1 MHLSRHAFLK
11 TSRSTRQC
19 SGTILVCRRSSRR
32 RPGSVAK
39 KQSKNQNARRNF
51 IFRDGN
57 FIVNPRRHGLARN
70 PYRFLIVATQ
80 RIQPRLTRPRPTVLA
95 LRDSRA
101 QRSRMRRPR
110 GALSNDAARLE
121 DLGAPQRARDSPMTD
136 RAPTPSASLQM
147 RGRPGCH
154 GARDDRATA
163 RNGLH
168 SSSARTFAVAGS
180 AGWLARCPAGEAAY
194 TAA

>member
-1 MHLSRHAFLK
+1 MVQVAISSILPPK
-11 TSRSTRQC
+11 TRFGRQKA
-19 SGTILVCRRSSRR
+19 IQKSRR
-32 RPGSVAK
+32 TPH
-39 KQSKNQNARRNF
+39 F
-51 IFRDGN
+51 FRDGN

-70 PYRFLIVATQ
+70 PCRFLIVAAQ

-101 QRSRMRRPR
+101 QRSRMRRPW

-121 DLGAPQRARDSPMTD
+121 GLGAPQRARDSPVTD
-136 RAPTPSASLQM
+136 RAPTPSAPLQM

-180 AGWLARCPAGEAAY
+180 AGALARCPAGDAAY